1 MAIALSPTLA
11 RIYGDSPEAAKIL
24 AQAFLL
30 VPPDSSEAGNLLTPY
45 IGALGMLQGD
55 YSRAMEAFDQGLVIA
70 RRAQD
75 STLEMATTA
84 RAAQVDRFHLHPCR
98 GLKKSLRAIELASLV
113 DDPYSE
119 ILGRSVATGCSLV
132 LGDLEGARGHA
143 AAMLPL
149 AERLGQRGESARA
162 FWWNAELSRLEGDW
176 LRAFE
181 HSDHG
186 LVAAPRDSHLLGTR
200 AALECEMGEKA
211 QCEAHQE
218 LLLQIWGLGRTTPT
232 SYIVPF
238 TALTIAA
245 ISRITG
251 VSDRS
256 ENAVT
261 VAEAALSIQSV
272 IPLNTLTAKVALALL
287 AVQVGDQP
295 RAENHYAYLQRHR
308 ATMIASVISVDRL
321 LGLLSHTLGNYDRAS
336 EHFEDALA
344 FCGKAGYRPELAW
357 TCHDYAEAL
366 VQRSD
371 ATDREKARPLLDE
384 SLAISSELGMRPL
397 MDRVIALQRR
407 DESQPERPPAYPD
420 GLSQRE
426 VEVLQL
432 ITLGKSNP
440 EIAEELFISP
450 NTVAHHVTNILNKT
464 NTSNRT
470 EAATYASRHGLVQP
484 L

>member
-1 MAIALSPTLA
+1 M
-11 RIYGDSPEAAKIL
+11 
-24 AQAFLL
+24 
-30 VPPDSSEAGNLLTPY
+30 
-45 IGALGMLQGD
+45 
-55 YSRAMEAFDQGLVIA
+55 
-70 RRAQD
+70 
-75 STLEMATTA
+75 
-84 RAAQVDRFHLHPCR
+84 
-98 GLKKSLRAIELASLV
+98 

-186 LVAAPRDSHLLGTR
+186 LVAAPRDSRLLGTR

-295 RAENHYAYLQRHR
+295 KLTPR
-308 ATMIASVISVDRL
+308 
-321 LGLLSHTLGNYDRAS
+321 
-336 EHFEDALA
+336 
-344 FCGKAGYRPELAW
+344 
-357 TCHDYAEAL
+357 
-366 VQRSD
+366 
-371 ATDREKARPLLDE
+371 
-384 SLAISSELGMRPL
+384 
-397 MDRVIALQRR
+397 
-407 DESQPERPPAYPD
+407 
-420 GLSQRE
+420 
-426 VEVLQL
+426 
-432 ITLGKSNP
+432 
-440 EIAEELFISP
+440 
-450 NTVAHHVTNILNKT
+450 
-464 NTSNRT
+464 
-470 EAATYASRHGLVQP
+470 
-484 L
+484 